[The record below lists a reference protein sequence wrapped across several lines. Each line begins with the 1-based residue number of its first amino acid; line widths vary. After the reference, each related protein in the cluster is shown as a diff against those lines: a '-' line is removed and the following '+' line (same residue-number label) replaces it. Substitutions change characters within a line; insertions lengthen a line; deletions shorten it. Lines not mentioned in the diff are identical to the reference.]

1 VTIAADPISPST
13 GKPPRDHRW
22 TYDAYQSLAEANFF
36 FKRRVELLGGRIID
50 MAPQGDL
57 HSAAISLALDAV
69 RSAFGQGFWIRPQ
82 LPLHLDRRSGP
93 EPDLSVA
100 VGGPRDYVGKG
111 HPKSALLVIEISDT
125 TLWYDRR
132 RKGPRYARAGY
143 ADYWI
148 VNLIDACVEVYRK
161 PVQDP
166 SARLGWRYSD
176 VSILKPPA
184 NITPLAA
191 GNPILIADLLPLLP
205 TTGNKS
211 AD

>member
-1 VTIAADPISPST
+1 MTIAADPNAPVITRTPE
-13 GKPPRDHRW
+13 DHRW
-22 TYDAYQSLAEANFF
+22 SYAEYQALAQTTVI
-36 FKRRVELLGGRIID
+36 FKRRVELLGGRIIE

-57 HSAAISLALDAV
+57 HTTAVELAREAAAK
-69 RSAFGQGFWIRPQ
+69 AFGPGFWPRVQ
-82 LPLHLDRRSGP
+82 SPLHLDRRSGP
-93 EPDLSVA
+93 EPDIA
-100 VGGPRDYVGKG
+100 VVPGHARDYVGKG

-148 VNLIDACVEVYRK
+148 VNLIDACVEVYRN

-176 VSILKPPA
+176 VSILKPRA
-184 NITPLAA
+184 SITPLAA
-191 GNPILIADLLPLLP
+191 TNPILIADLLPLLSAS
-205 TTGNKS
+205 TITSKS
-211 AD
+211 